1 VRPDFLH
8 VLIDG
13 MVEIFSEQ
21 NRDTAG
27 ISLVRPV
34 TTLILAAIVVDQPY
48 LNSARTLSDSRVLL
62 LPADRVRDVFGRDA
76 SFARSM
82 VTELALAY
90 RGAVKKL
97 KGQMTR
103 SGSERLAN
111 WILSETARSGHDGGL
126 VIPFDRATLAS
137 HMGMTRENL
146 SRSLAQLADH
156 GLRIRGREIRVNDS
170 RLLERFAKPH
180 ALIDDPNS

>member
-1 VRPDFLH
+1 
-8 VLIDG
+8 
-13 MVEIFSEQ
+13 
-21 NRDTAG
+21 
-27 ISLVRPV
+27 
-34 TTLILAAIVVDQPY
+34 
-48 LNSARTLSDSRVLL
+48 
-62 LPADRVRDVFGRDA
+62 
-76 SFARSM
+76 
-82 VTELALAY
+82 
-90 RGAVKKL
+90 
-97 KGQMTR
+97 MTR

-137 HMGMTRENL
+137 HMVMTRENL

-170 RLLERFAKPH
+170 RWLERFAKPH